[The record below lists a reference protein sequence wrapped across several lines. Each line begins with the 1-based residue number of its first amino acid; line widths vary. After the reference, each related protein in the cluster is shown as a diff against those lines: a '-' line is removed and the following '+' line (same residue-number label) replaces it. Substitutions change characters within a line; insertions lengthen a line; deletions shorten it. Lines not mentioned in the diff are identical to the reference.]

1 MTTIPHPEGAPGFK
15 FSDVT
20 DLEAPNTITKVDK
33 LDVYLVSY
41 RDGQAKQQVRICLR
55 IPGTNTT
62 FIFQERI
69 SGSNIATSAHQ
80 WFHKALMDKLRSK
93 GLEEERAGEVVE
105 SA

>member
-20 DLEAPNTITKVDK
+20 DSDAPNTIIKVDK

-41 RDGQAKQQVRICLR
+41 RDGQAKEQVRVCLR
-55 IPGTNTT
+55 IPGSNAT
-62 FIFQERI
+62 FVLQERI
-69 SGSNIATSAHQ
+69 SGANIATSVHQ
-80 WFHKALMDKLRSK
+80 WFHKALMDKLRTR
-93 GLEEERAGEVVE
+93 GLEKEHTGEVVR